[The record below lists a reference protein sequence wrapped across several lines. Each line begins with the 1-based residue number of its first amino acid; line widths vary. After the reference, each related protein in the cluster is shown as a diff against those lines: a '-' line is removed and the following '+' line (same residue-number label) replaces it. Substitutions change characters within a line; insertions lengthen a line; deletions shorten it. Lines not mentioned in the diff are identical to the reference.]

1 MEGGKQLEIILDV
14 GSGNTL
20 TSVDVARKMVDEIKA
35 IDTGKHEIIFKT
47 QLFVDQPPN
56 RPLDPHIFDFLY
68 NHANKNGYKC
78 TSSVFDMCSL
88 NMLLRYDIPFVK
100 IACRPDLYWLTG
112 EVPRKVPVYVSHV
125 PVPLGCWPKD
135 VNNFLDNLSL
145 FECVSEY
152 PAEPDSYLG
161 NEMCIS
167 DHTVG
172 LGLFH
177 KYHLAKWE
185 KHLRLPETTGPD
197 AGPFAILP
205 SELKEIL

>member
-1 MEGGKQLEIILDV
+1 MQIILDV

-20 TSVDVARKMVDEIKA
+20 TGIDVAKKMVDEIKA

-47 QLFVDQPPN
+47 QLFENQPQN
-56 RPLDPHIFDFLY
+56 KPLDPHIFDWLY
-68 NHANKNGYKC
+68 DYAAVNGYKC

-100 IACRPDLYWLTG
+100 IACRPDLYWLIG
-112 EVPRKVPVYVSHV
+112 EVPRKVPVYVSCEAT
-125 PVPLGCWPKD
+125 PLGCWPD
-135 VNNFLDNLSL
+135 GIDDYQDNIFIL
-145 FECVSEY
+145 ECVPKY
-152 PAEPDSYLG
+152 PARLFDYKGRKL
-161 NEMCIS
+161 IS

-172 LGLFH
+172 LELLM
-177 KYHLAKWE
+177 LAVPHIWE